1 MPKTVFVIAN
11 DGTKLMPTNIKRARK
26 LLKRKEA
33 TIFKHRP
40 FTIKLLRKSEHNIQ
54 EIEGSIDA
62 GDRYIGI
69 SIKSKKHEFI
79 HAQYDNL
86 KDETERHNDQRRY
99 RRTRR
104 NKLRYRKARFDNR
117 VSSKKEGWLAPSI
130 KNKKDNHIRVFKKYY
145 EICPITSVILEVG
158 SFDTHAIREY
168 EETGTVLSGSDYQ
181 YGDQYGFAS
190 LREAVFYRDNYTCQC
205 CSKTIKDGAIFNV
218 HHVGFWKGDRTNRMS
233 NLMTVC
239 TNCHT
244 PKNHQPG
251 GKLYGLKSKASKL
264 SNSAF
269 MNTVRYALANDI
281 RECFPDIKIITTYG
295 ALTKLK
301 RQDLHLPKTHAND
314 AYAMGQFHPK
324 HRTKEEHF
332 IKCRRNNRILSLFYD
347 AKYIDI
353 RDGKVKSGKELS
365 CNRTNRR
372 EPRNSNKSERIYRG
386 LKVSKGRVSVRK
398 QHYQYRPNDSVWYQ
412 SVKYIVKGVKGKGKQ
427 IALRGRLPVSI
438 SKIEKCIH
446 TNGWYLMF

>member
-1 MPKTVFVIAN
+1 M
-11 DGTKLMPTNIKRARK
+11 
-26 LLKRKEA
+26 
-33 TIFKHRP
+33 
-40 FTIKLLRKSEHNIQ
+40 
-54 EIEGSIDA
+54 
-62 GDRYIGI
+62 
-69 SIKSKKHEFI
+69 
-79 HAQYDNL
+79 
-86 KDETERHNDQRRY
+86 
-99 RRTRR
+99 
-104 NKLRYRKARFDNR
+104 
-117 VSSKKEGWLAPSI
+117 
-130 KNKKDNHIRVFKKYY
+130 
-145 EICPITSVILEVG
+145 
-158 SFDTHAIREY
+158 
-168 EETGTVLSGSDYQ
+168 
-181 YGDQYGFAS
+181 
-190 LREAVFYRDNYTCQC
+190 
-205 CSKTIKDGAIFNV
+205 
-218 HHVGFWKGDRTNRMS
+218 HHVGFWKGDRTNRIS

-244 PKNHQPG
+244 PKNHQPD
-251 GKLYGLKSKASKL
+251 GKLYGLKSRASKL

-269 MNTVRYALANDI
+269 MNTVRHALADDF
-281 RECFPDIKIITTYG
+281 RKFFPDIKVATTYG

-301 RQDLHLPKTHAND
+301 RHDLHLPKTHAND
-314 AYAMGQFHPK
+314 AYAMGFFHPK
-324 HRTKEEHF
+324 YRTKEEHF

-427 IALRGRLPVSI
+427 IALRGHLPVSI